1 MRKTR
6 QGGFTIVEMMIAMS
20 VFGVIMLVAA
30 GTVVRFTNN
39 FQKGVVSNTTQA
51 TARSIIDTIAQEIQF
66 GGISPG
72 ALNQA
77 ADGTLGYCVGS
88 TSYSYVLGRQLDDQ
102 VDYALVEQRGLPTGC
117 GTSAQNLSTPSAVQ
131 GQEMLAPHMRI
142 ALFKVTNQGNFYTVH
157 VKLVYGDDDLL
168 CSTQFSGSCDSNNT
182 MNFATLNQNQ
192 IAALQCKTNIGSQ
205 FCAVSELSTSVHRR
219 L

>member
-66 GGISPG
+66 GGIRPG

-77 ADGTLGYCVGS
+77 ADGTLGY
-88 TSYSYVLGRQLDDQ
+88 
-102 VDYALVEQRGLPTGC
+102 C